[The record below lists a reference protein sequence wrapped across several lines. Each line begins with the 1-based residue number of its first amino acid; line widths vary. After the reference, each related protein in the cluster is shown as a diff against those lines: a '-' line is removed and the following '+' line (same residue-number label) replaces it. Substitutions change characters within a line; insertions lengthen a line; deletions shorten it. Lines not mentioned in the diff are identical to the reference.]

1 MRAICKLLRPRDHA
15 VLKRDQSPPRAKT
28 DPPSVWL
35 IADERP
41 GNRSQSLGLL
51 DALGWNYLEKKLRC
65 GPLSV
70 LSNRVLGASLI
81 GYDLRRS
88 SELVPPWPD
97 LVIACGRR
105 TAPAALWVRERSAG
119 STRIVVL
126 GRKAGDAAHL
136 FDLVVTPEYGRGAP
150 HPNRMEIGG
159 PLHRMIPAVL
169 ERAREQW
176 GDVLSR
182 SCDAPRIA
190 LLVGGTS
197 GQYAFSVAAA
207 RELGTRVSKMVHDAG
222 AGLFV
227 STSRRTG
234 RAQTDALREALG
246 EVAHAFHWSPSAG
259 ENPYRGYLACADAF
273 VITADSESMIAEA
286 CSTGKPVHVYPL
298 ATRVS
303 YRLLKRY
310 RDWAV
315 ARAGLIDGTA
325 NPRGRIGALCLYLIS
340 RGWIRPAR
348 DMDLIQSSMAQR
360 GTVRYFGEDLL
371 PPAAAPISEINKV

>member
-1 MRAICKLLRPRDHA
+1 MLTRDRANSEQPN
-15 VLKRDQSPPRAKT
+15 
-28 DPPSVWL
+28 VWL

-51 DALGWNYLEKKLRC
+51 DALDWNYLEKDLRC
-65 GPLSV
+65 GPLSI
-70 LSNRVLGASLI
+70 LSNRVLGASLL
-81 GYDLRRS
+81 GYDLRGS
-88 SELVPPWPD
+88 SKLVPPWPD

-105 TAPAALWVRERSAG
+105 TVPAALWVRKRSGG

-126 GRKAGDAAHL
+126 GRKAGDAAYL
-136 FDLVVTPEYGRGAP
+136 FDLAVTPEYGRGAP

-159 PLHRMIPAVL
+159 PLHRITPAVL
-169 ERAREQW
+169 QRAREQW
-176 GDVLSR
+176 GDVLTR

-197 GQYAFSVAAA
+197 GQYGFSAAAA
-207 RELGTRVSKMVHDAG
+207 RELGTRVSKMVCDAG

-246 EVAHAFHWSPSAG
+246 EVAHAFHWSRSES

-286 CSTGKPVHVYPL
+286 CSTGRPVYLYPL
-298 ATRVS
+298 PTRTS

-315 ARAGLIDGTA
+315 ARAGLVDGTA

-348 DMDLIQSSMAQR
+348 DMDLLHSSMAQR
-360 GTVRYFGEDLL
+360 GLVRYFGGDFV
-371 PPAAAPISEINKV
+371 PVSATPMSETNAVAERVRALMKS